1 MFLKTDSS
9 GIERNNW
16 AKYCLR
22 RILMSRFLHLI
33 LFLMAKLDIAL
44 EWIAQSRYKVSIQW
58 MINRCWRVIPLG
70 QHWVLLGLLDFLV
83 GLFFFQGNSIALY
96 FLSLNFVFL
105 VRPLN
110 VRSITSMTFWV
121 HNTSVLSIDTM
132 FHCGSSLTKT
142 SSHQLMSSSPSL
154 WILADVNL
162 TVLFTCC

>member
-1 MFLKTDSS
+1 MEDFDVQ
-9 GIERNNW
+9 I
-16 AKYCLR
+16 
-22 RILMSRFLHLI
+22 LHLI
-33 LFLMAKLDIAL
+33 LFLVAKLDIAL
-44 EWIAQSRYKVSIQW
+44 EWIAQSRYKVSIQR

-132 FHCGSSLTKT
+132 FHCGSRALFIFLNQNFIPSVNELISQPLDT
-142 SSHQLMSSSPSL
+142 SRRELDCFIHMLLVGSGSCLSFC
-154 WILADVNL
+154 D
-162 TVLFTCC
+162 